1 MTPTEILDSL
11 SEADVHLRNPMM
23 AAREQRKAMGPLFVD
38 LVTRLGYQS
47 MREMDPLELKAL
59 LPCLFLLAEWREP
72 FAYRPIV
79 RMLSRPSPIVEHLLG
94 DDATESGTYRI
105 IASVFDGDMTPL
117 FDAACNPRVDEYARG
132 TFMNALVL
140 VSLAHPERRKEI
152 ENFFR
157 KFRVLCPEAPDEV
170 MISWMTSIAELG
182 LEDMLESIRVD
193 MQNGKLP
200 DYFGDFATFEARLR
214 ETSEGNGVPV
224 GGRYRKFLISD
235 AIDDLIGSRARPT

>member
-1 MTPTEILDSL
+1 MTPTEIMQDLMKD
-11 SEADVHLRNPMM
+11 DVHLRNPMM
-23 AAREQRKAMGPLFVD
+23 AARKQRRAMGPLFVD

-47 MREMDPLELKAL
+47 MREMDPRELNAL
-59 LPCLFLLAEWREP
+59 RPCLFLLGEWREP

-79 RMLSRPSPIVEHLLG
+79 RMLSRASPIVEHLLG
-94 DDATESGTYRI
+94 DDATESGAYRI
-105 IASVFDGDMTPL
+105 LASVFDGDLTPL
-117 FDAACNPRVDEYARG
+117 CDAACNPRADEYVRG

-157 KFRVLCPEAPDEV
+157 KFPMLCPEAPEEV

-214 ETSEGNGVPV
+214 ETIDGNGVPV
-224 GGRYRKFLISD
+224 GGRYRRFLISD
-235 AIDDLIGSRARPT
+235 AIDDLMG